1 MTAGPAGRREALPGS
16 QFPLGATVRTGG
28 TNFAVASGVADG
40 MVLCLFDAAGA
51 ETQIPLRD
59 YDAGVWHAF
68 VPGVGAG
75 QAYGYRAAGPY
86 DPARGVRCNPAK
98 LLLDPYARAV
108 SGTVAFGPDVLGYAG
123 GNPDV
128 PSTTDSSASVPRSL
142 VVADEPMR
150 PGNPGHPAR
159 PPHPGGAGHPA
170 SPGQGYA
177 DMIIYEVHVKGF
189 TMRHPDVPAPLR
201 GTYAGLA
208 HPAALAHLVDLG
220 VTAVELLPVHESVP
234 ESFLVAE
241 GLTNYWGYNSIGYFA
256 PHQGYSAEVRAG
268 RPGGQV
274 AEFKAMVDALH
285 AAGLEVLLDV
295 VFNHTAEGSQ
305 LGQTLCYR
313 GLDNPGYYRLD
324 SGDPRYYFDTTGTG
338 NSLNV
343 GEPVTLQLIM
353 DSLRYW
359 LTEMH
364 VDGFRFDLAATLGRQ
379 DGGFEQLSAFFDIVS
394 QDPVVAQA
402 KLIAEPWDVG
412 QMDSYDLGR
421 FPPLWSE
428 WNGKYR
434 DTMRDFWRSHQVGLA
449 EFATRLCGSS
459 DLYGVA
465 RRRPTASVNLITVHD
480 GFTLRDLVSYNDKHN
495 EANGESNRDGTSDN
509 RSWNCGAEGP
519 TTDAGV
525 LALRARQSRAML
537 ATLLLSFGIPMLLGG
552 DEMGRTQQGNNN
564 AYCQDN
570 EISWFDWSAADPAL
584 LAFARRL
591 VAFRRSHPVFRRRR
605 FLVGAETS
613 ELRWFTPAG
622 AEMTDGDW
630 SDPSALALALYLD
643 GSDDPDRGAD
653 GTLLLDDDFLVLV
666 NAWWEPLDFVLPA
679 TRPQASWHVEID
691 TYDPGAG
698 APGAAAGAAAAGAAT
713 AGAATAGAAT
723 GGRLAGAQ
731 VTVGP
736 RSLVV
741 LADPRVPTGGR
752 PG

>member
-1 MTAGPAGRREALPGS
+1 VTATGRLEALPGS
-16 QFPLGATVRTGG
+16 QFPLGATVLAGG

-68 VPGVGAG
+68 VPGAGAG

-86 DPARGVRCNPAK
+86 DPAHGVRCNPAK

-108 SGTVAFGPDVLGYAG
+108 SGTVAYGPDVLGYAD

-150 PGNPGHPAR
+150 PGNPGHPAS
-159 PPHPGGAGHPA
+159 PPHPGGAGYRA

-189 TMRHPDVPAPLR
+189 TMRHPGVPAQLR

-208 HPAALAHLVDLG
+208 HPAAIAHLADLG

-295 VFNHTAEGSQ
+295 VFNHTAEGNQ

-359 LTEMH
+359 LTEMG

-394 QDPVVAQA
+394 QDPVVSRA

-434 DTMRDFWRSHQVGLA
+434 DTMRDFWRSHPVGLG
-449 EFATRLCGSS
+449 EFATRFCGSS

-495 EANGESNRDGTSDN
+495 EANGESNRDGTTDN

-519 TTDAGV
+519 TTDTGV

-570 EISWFDWSAADPAL
+570 EISWFDWEAADTGL
-584 LAFARRL
+584 LDFAKRL

-622 AEMTDGDW
+622 AGMTDGDW
-630 SDPSALALALYLD
+630 SDASALALALYLD
-643 GSDDPDRGAD
+643 GSDDPDRAAD

-679 TRPQASWHVEID
+679 TRPSAEWFVEVD
-691 TYDPGAG
+691 TYDPDVPAG
-698 APGAAAGAAAAGAAT
+698 PGLRVQV
-713 AGAATAGAAT
+713 
-723 GGRLAGAQ
+723 GGR
-731 VTVGP
+731 VTVRP
-736 RSLVV
+736 RSIVV
-741 LADPRVPTGGR
+741 LGDPSGR
-752 PG
+752 AAV